1 MQKVVGSIPT
11 GSTKLNV
18 MSKVDKKRIKLQEEI
33 ERLEGEM
40 RKSLTQKTSNTKEIS
55 VGEYQRKIAD
65 LKNKLSLL

>member
-11 GSTKLNV
+11 GSTKLKV
-18 MSKVDKKRIKLQEEI
+18 MGKVDKKRIKLQEEI
-33 ERLEGEM
+33 DRLESEM
-40 RKSLTQKTSNTKEIS
+40 RKNLTQKTSNTKEIS

>member
-55 VGEYQRKIAD
+55 VGEYQRKITD